1 MVKNFVRIGYNSEA
15 LDSKQWTF
23 AGSTQPYIKANVRVS
38 PVIYVRALVIFMSI
52 MDTLDKKLTML
63 RF

>member
-23 AGSTQPYIKANVRVS
+23 AGSTQPHIKANVRVS
-38 PVIYVRALVIFMSI
+38 PVMYVRPLVFMFI